1 MYCAI
6 IPNTDDCDIIRDQVK
21 NNIVVIFTFFGI
33 PNDPDILLSQ
43 FWLAIHV
50 SAVKTNTVID
60 LLLIDNIEEATS
72 LHILHVFT
80 PFE

>member
-21 NNIVVIFTFFGI
+21 YNIVVIFTFIGI

-43 FWLAIHV
+43 F
-50 SAVKTNTVID
+50 
-60 LLLIDNIEEATS
+60 
-72 LHILHVFT
+72 
-80 PFE
+80 